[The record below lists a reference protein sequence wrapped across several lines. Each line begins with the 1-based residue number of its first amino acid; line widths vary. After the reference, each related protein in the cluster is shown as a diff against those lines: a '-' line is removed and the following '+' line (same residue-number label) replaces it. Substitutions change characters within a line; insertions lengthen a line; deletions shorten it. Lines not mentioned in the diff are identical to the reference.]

1 MHALPHAGVGLSGE
15 VNLDTLAE
23 PGWRSDSLFGDSFS
37 DSFSGPLS
45 GPSVALLMGRLWCQ
59 QFATE

>member
-37 DSFSGPLS
+37 GPLS
-45 GPSVALLMGRLWCQ
+45 GPINGQALVPAICH
-59 QFATE
+59 